1 MAHCLPARFP
11 ARRLPAREF
20 HEAGGTPALPGF
32 CLMAP
37 MTGGYSAG
45 ALADSGFSASVF
57 WSRTD
62 IVHSVLASG
71 SLIFLGS
78 LESAR
83 WARLCL
89 PRLALSPPPP
99 PTHTHH
105 HHHHHHHTHGT
116 IRLPVSG

>member
-1 MAHCLPARFP
+1 MAHCLSARFP

-37 MTGGYSAG
+37 MAGGYSAG
-45 ALADSGFSASVF
+45 GALAESGFSASVF

-62 IVHSVLASG
+62 IVHSVFASG

-78 LESAR
+78 LEPAR
-83 WARLCL
+83 WARLSL
-89 PRLALSPPPP
+89 SMLALSPPP
-99 PTHTHH
+99 THTHHH

-116 IRLPVSG
+116 IRLLASA